1 MLPPQ
6 RASALFPIQKGKYR
20 RSDTLPVASNRKRAL
35 HIADARLFLRGPLEP
50 NSRTMPPLSTQPA
63 LFVRDVSRNYGAF
76 KALDS
81 VSFEVARGE
90 RVALMGP
97 SGSGKSTLLNCV
109 GGIDRPDSGEIEING
124 IQLNDLNSDQ
134 LANLRRGQVSTVFQF
149 FHLLPT
155 LSAAENVEF
164 PLQLNGV
171 ATVERAERVA
181 ELLEQVGLT
190 NRANALPDELS
201 GGEMQRVALARALA
215 TRPSLILADEP
226 TGNLDSANGDAALD
240 LIEALT
246 ERHGAAL
253 ILVTHSDEAT
263 RICSRTLRLKDGRL
277 QS

>member
-6 RASALFPIQKGKYR
+6 RASALFSIQKGKYR
-20 RSDTLPVASNRKRAL
+20 RSDTPPVASNRKRAL
-35 HIADARLFLRGPLEP
+35 RIARARLFSRRPLETH
-50 NSRTMPPLSTQPA
+50 SLTMPPPSTQPA
-63 LFVRDVSRNYGAF
+63 LSVHDISRNYNSF
-76 KALDS
+76 KALDG
-81 VSFEVARGE
+81 VSFDVAAGE

-109 GGIDRPDSGEIEING
+109 GGIDWPDSGAIEING
-124 IQLNDLNSDQ
+124 VRLNDLNGDQ
-134 LANLRRGQVSTVFQF
+134 LANLRRSEVSTVFQF

-171 ATVERAERVA
+171 ASGERNERVA

-190 NRANALPDELS
+190 SRANALPDELS

-215 TRPSLILADEP
+215 PRPSLILADEP